1 MDSVRRMRKPAG
13 GMQAGMRETVRKTA
27 GSIFPER
34 KEYPPGE
41 GVGEMLADFARRGR
55 NRKQTE
61 TAETAC
67 REKKQ
72 K

>member
-1 MDSVRRMRKPAG
+1 
-13 GMQAGMRETVRKTA
+13 MREPARKTA
-27 GSIFPER
+27 GSIFHER
-34 KEYPPGE
+34 KEYPPSE

>member
-1 MDSVRRMRKPAG
+1 
-13 GMQAGMRETVRKTA
+13 MREPARKTA

-34 KEYPPGE
+34 NEYPPGE